1 MKTASLLPVPV
12 DSAARQP
19 ARSRDAVSRRFRFL
33 LSLVLLLATFQCSRV
48 LLDAYN
54 NGPRQAVNVPLDAAG
69 ILEKCSLLETKPG
82 PPPDFYTRTQNDR
95 FVSGTKPTL
104 IKASGVFQGS

>member
-1 MKTASLLPVPV
+1 MKSTSQLPVPV
-12 DSAARQP
+12 DSVAREP
-19 ARSRDAVSRRFRFL
+19 ARSRDAVSRRFRFF
-33 LSLVLLLATFQCSRV
+33 LSFVVVLATFQCSRV

-54 NGPRQAVNVPLDAAG
+54 NESRQTVNVPLDAAR

-104 IKASGVFQGS
+104 IKASNIY